1 MTLTSSITN
10 AVVVLIIVVVVI
22 GLVLGVAISGTD
34 VLNPRSSEA
43 ERDRVY
49 EDIRHVRAMN
59 LIKEQEGTRV
69 MEIKLAL
76 LPIREYALAAAEVL
90 ALVIVAIGLTF
101 LLVKLGYRWSGL
113 AQQASRS
120 TADQTEDVWK
130 VQAYRDARIQLA
142 RENEQHFREA
152 FPPQPVAQ
160 APSVAGGDGHHPG
173 PASFGTGNAGQRR
186 KHHLTPAGATG

>member
-1 MTLTSSITN
+1 MTLTSSITS

-22 GLVLGVAISGTD
+22 GLVLGVALSGTD
-34 VLNPRSSEA
+34 VLNPQSSEA

-49 EDIRHVRAMN
+49 EDTRHEREMN
-59 LIKEQEGTRV
+59 LIEERERARA

-76 LPIREYALAAAEVL
+76 LPIREYALVAAEVL
-90 ALVIVAIGLTF
+90 ALVIVAVGLTV
-101 LLVKLGYRWSGL
+101 LLVKLGYRWPGL
-113 AQQASRS
+113 AQQAPRS
-120 TADQTEDVWK
+120 IADQTEDAWK
-130 VQAYRDARIQLA
+130 AKAYRDARIQLA

-173 PASFGTGNAGQRR
+173 PAPFGTGNAGQRR
-186 KHHLTPAGATG
+186 KHHLTTAEAAG